1 MKKIL
6 VSNEEKSRILESHN
20 KVRDILMGHLFDKSL
35 VSEQVQPLKGKELLV
50 AAEKGCSKL
59 KGGKIA
65 TKQNSLGQNMDAL
78 YLEATDSAKD
88 SVSGVEKWAVGDSKY
103 YYPDMTYEIY
113 RKTSD
118 GKERLIYSNSWSCS
132 AVNVVGTDIDTRLKA
147 MKDTA
152 GWKEYKELTP
162 GDQQSIN
169 ANPELWL
176 ITTVGSTKLYFPK
189 GKGQAGE
196 LSQEAI
202 DYLNQYIGG
211 EYGVDFK
218 LYKDG
223 SVEER
228 QVWDKFT
235 IPKGNV
241 LSQDIVVLR
250 DPENTT
256 IQAALQQSQQR
267 RQSQLIDEKTCLS
280 VLDDWYNSYLE
291 DPNATSAEQ
300 TRYVSVYRCYN
311 YFKNGRY
318 KAGRNTTNLIKA
330 LEGNSY
336 DQNKYT
342 AISRKSPYNVL
353 NVVKKVKADNPRQ

>member
-152 GWKEYKELTP
+152 GWKEYKELTH

-176 ITTVGSTKLYFPK
+176 MTTVGSTKLYFPK
-189 GKGQAGE
+189 AKGQAGE
-196 LSQEAI
+196 LSKEAI

-228 QVWDKFT
+228 QVWEKVQV
-235 IPKGNV
+235 PKGNV

-250 DPENTT
+250 NPESASAGAGLT
-256 IQAALQQSQQR
+256 QSQQR
-267 RQSQLIDEKTCLS
+267 RQTQLIDEKTCKKIF
-280 VLDDWYNSYLE
+280 DDWYGSWQENVR
-291 DPNATSAEQ
+291 ATAAEQ
-300 TRYVSVYRCYN
+300 TRYMAVYRCYT
-311 YFKNGRY
+311 YFKRGKYR
-318 KAGRNTTNLIKA
+318 AGRDTTNLIQA

-336 DQNKYT
+336 DQNKYP

-353 NVVKKVKADNPRQ
+353 NVVKKVEAANPEQ